1 MEDALW
7 AQLQNTSL
15 EEYDDKDRIE
25 PESDLDEEKDQ
36 AEFDESVCPRF
47 FMSTHGKLS
56 NKSIFIR

>member
-25 PESDLDEEKDQ
+25 PESDVEDEDDQ
-36 AEFDESVCPRF
+36 PDLGESV
-47 FMSTHGKLS
+47 SL
-56 NKSIFIR
+56 FIYKNRGLPS